1 MSYTN
6 QVVSWEAHKAQDMYG
21 DMEYEEARAI
31 AARKQAKQEIVK
43 TAEGTELLSKSYF
56 YVDPR
61 VEPNAFEIS
70 KMDKLDGELI
80 VDKYVMFTL
89 LGRPKMLRFITV

>member
-6 QVVSWEAHKAQDMYG
+6 QVALWEAHDKQDSYG
-21 DMEYEEARAI
+21 DMTYFPPKEVAV
-31 AARKQAKQEIVK
+31 RKQSKQEIVK
-43 TAEGTELLSKSYF
+43 TSEGKELLSKSYF

-80 VDKYVMFTL
+80 VDKYVMYTL
-89 LGRPKMLRFITV
+89 FGKPKMLRFITV